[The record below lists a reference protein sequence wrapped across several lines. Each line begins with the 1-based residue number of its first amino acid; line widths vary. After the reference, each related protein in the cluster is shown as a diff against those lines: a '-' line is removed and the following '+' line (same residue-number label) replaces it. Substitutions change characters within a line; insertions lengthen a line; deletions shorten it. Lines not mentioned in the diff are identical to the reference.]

1 MKSSPE
7 FNEEPELISDNI
19 RYEQRRTQQ
28 PTPGFLPGKSHGQ
41 RSLAGY
47 GVTLSRTR
55 LKQLSMHACIT
66 KIKCSHYFCITRI
79 LSGLPWWLG
88 SKESTHQCGRRDLV
102 PVLQR
107 SPGEGNGNPLQY
119 SFLENP
125 IDWGAWQATVH
136 GTEKILGDDLV
147 TK

>member
-1 MKSSPE
+1 MLWT
-7 FNEEPELISDNI
+7 EEDTATYSRILVWKIPWTEELGG
-19 RYEQRRTQQ
+19 QQ
-28 PTPGFLPGKSHGQ
+28 SMESHWVGHDW
-41 RSLAGY
+41 SNLAC
-47 GVTLSRTR
+47 
-55 LKQLSMHACIT
+55 MHACIT

-79 LSGLPWWLG
+79 LSGLPWWLS
-88 SKESTHQCGRRDLV
+88 SKESTHQCGRCELV
-102 PVLQR
+102 PALQR

-136 GTEKILGDDLV
+136 GTEKKLGDDLV

>member
-1 MKSSPE
+1 M
-7 FNEEPELISDNI
+7 N
-19 RYEQRRTQQ
+19 R
-28 PTPGFLPGKSHGQ
+28 GGHSHLLQDSCLENPVDRGAW
-41 RSLAGY
+41 RAAIY

-55 LKQLSMHACIT
+55 LKQLSMHACMYY

-79 LSGLPWWLG
+79 LSGLPWWLS
-88 SKESTHQCGRRDLV
+88 SKESTHQGGRRELV
-102 PVLQR
+102 PALQR

-136 GTEKILGDDLV
+136 GTEKKLGDDLV